1 MNHLDAFRDITTF
14 IFDVDGVLTDGT
26 VFIEEDGRLL
36 RTMHVRDGFAMRTA
50 VNKGYRLAI
59 ISAGKSDGVKVRL
72 EALGIEDVL
81 MRQEDKAAAF
91 DGLVAKYDINPDQT
105 LYMGDDLPDYKV
117 MRKVGMPACP
127 SDAAQEILELARY
140 ISPVPGG
147 RGCVRDV
154 IEKVLRL
161 RGDWPVQTD

>member
-36 RTMHVRDGFAMRTA
+36 RTMHVRDGLAMRTA
-50 VNKGYRLAI
+50 VNKGYRVAI
-59 ISAGKSDGVKVRL
+59 ISAGKSEGVKIRL

-81 MRQEDKAAAF
+81 MGQEDKVAAF
-91 DGLVAKYDINPDQT
+91 DGLVAKYGLNPDQT
-105 LYMGDDLPDYKV
+105 LYMGDDLPDYPV
-117 MRKVGMPACP
+117 LRRVGLATCP
-127 SDAAQEILELARY
+127 KNSAPELFPIVNY
-140 ISPVPGG
+140 VSPYNGG
-147 RGCVRDV
+147 EGCVRDV

-161 RGDWPVQTD
+161 QGKWSEE